1 MLALPAATYLLI
13 LFPFLCCQDLAF
25 FLRERM
31 YWDQLGGRV
40 RRIQSP
46 LFPGCRPGYVLLTAQ
61 FPSYLFPVLV
71 NETVKYGWLVA
82 LGDTESPYKKLDVVT
97 PST

>member
-1 MLALPAATYLLI
+1 
-13 LFPFLCCQDLAF
+13 
-25 FLRERM
+25 M
-31 YWDQLGGRV
+31 YSGQLGGRV

-46 LFPGCRPGYVLLTAQ
+46 LFPGCRPGYVLLRAQ

-82 LGDTESPYKKLDVVT
+82 LGDTE
-97 PST
+97 